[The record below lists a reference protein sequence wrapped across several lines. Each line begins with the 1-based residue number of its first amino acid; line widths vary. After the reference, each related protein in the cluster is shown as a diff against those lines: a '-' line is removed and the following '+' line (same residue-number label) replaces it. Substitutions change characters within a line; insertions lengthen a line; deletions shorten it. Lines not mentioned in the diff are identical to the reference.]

1 MYFKTCLSSSKMK
14 VNSQVTISKRFLI
27 IILVA
32 LFALSAI
39 NTFLIFERTSGP
51 PDTSAVNYDYVVS
64 QDGSG
69 CLLKN
74 MLTGSSTTVPT
85 SLSYAINILMSE
97 GKSVYINP
105 GTYTL
110 TQDVLVANKI
120 NAKIV
125 SDGAIVIGNGHQNYH
140 SRRQLYRLK
149 IRNHLRLNTHKR
161 NHQNRRFFY
170 NNDIKHDFREHI
182 HRHRIRKHQYME

>member
-1 MYFKTCLSSSKMK
+1 MYFKTCLSPSKMK
-14 VNSQVTISKRFLI
+14 VNSQVTISKRFLV

-51 PDTSAVNYDYVVS
+51 TDTSAVNYDYVVS

-74 MLTGSSTTVPT
+74 MLTGLTTTVPT

-110 TQDVLVANKI
+110 TQNVLVSNKI

-125 SDGAIVIGNGHQNYH
+125 SDGATITGNGCKIIIRGDNYTA
-140 SRRQLYRLK
+140 SKYATISGLTLINATIRLEDSFTTT
-149 IRNHLRLNTHKR
+149 ISN
-161 NHQNRRFFY
+161 
-170 NNDIKHDFREHI
+170 
-182 HRHRIRKHQYME
+182 